1 MENFVYLFAAYSL
14 IWIVLFGY
22 VLSIFWRQRGL
33 ERELERL
40 RDKSGQG

>member
-1 MENFVYLFAAYSL
+1 MENFGYLFAAYSL

-22 VLSIFWRQRGL
+22 VFSIFWRQRGL

-40 RDKSGQG
+40 QDKSKKG